1 MGSRLKI
8 VILLYDAL
16 TTFSV
21 AVQYLQCKH
30 SGTFTWSWVHII
42 HENSYFPHQQQWK
55 VSLRIIHECIVYAKS
70 YS

>member
-30 SGTFTWSWVHII
+30 SGTFT
-42 HENSYFPHQQQWK
+42 
-55 VSLRIIHECIVYAKS
+55 
-70 YS
+70 